1 MGFYVFFRIL
11 SIQIPL
17 VNLTDLNKKFGTRW
31 HTCAKTCAKSTIF
44 QICMYK
50 TKLTETTWIAFITF
64 TSSCCFRLSP
74 CYWLVFELAVL
85 ISRYRSGRRYIFG
98 KYLSLNE
105 LNLCKLRWIIFVTRH
120 KIRHI
125 CDVQCAMEPLKSYRI
140 QHRTQMHSRCTHWDS
155 IRSLSANRRI
165 SAASVFMRSWGN
177 FIETENWHF
186 VWQIR
191 ALSIL

>member
-1 MGFYVFFRIL
+1 MLICGKNALEMAEKCIFQTHANEKRVAVKRLSINHLLLIL
-11 SIQIPL
+11 SIVQQ
-17 VNLTDLNKKFGTRW
+17 
-31 HTCAKTCAKSTIF
+31 AA
-44 QICMYK
+44 
-50 TKLTETTWIAFITF
+50 
-64 TSSCCFRLSP
+64 
-74 CYWLVFELAVL
+74 
-85 ISRYRSGRRYIFG
+85 ISQYRSGRRYIFG

-155 IRSLSANRRI
+155 IRSLSANRLI

-186 VWQIR
+186 M
-191 ALSIL
+191 